1 MKMKAKLVL
10 KSLADLPANTFNFA
24 VAVPVRAAAMTR
36 QVLAPPVRATRRQ
49 MRAARQ
55 GSANFM
61 QDFYARAGAPM
72 QINQA
77 WSRGGLNE

>member
-1 MKMKAKLVL
+1 MKMKAKLIL

-24 VAVPVRAAAMTR
+24 VAAPGRAAAMTR

-49 MRAARQ
+49 LRAARRQ
-55 GSANFM
+55 SV
-61 QDFYARAGAPM
+61 QLVDDFYARARAPM
-72 QINQA
+72 QLGPA

>member
-1 MKMKAKLVL
+1 MKMKAKLIL

-24 VAVPVRAAAMTR
+24 VAAPGRAAAMTR

-49 MRAARQ
+49 LRAARRQ
-55 GSANFM
+55 SFQFM
-61 QDFYARAGAPM
+61 DEFSARARAPL
-72 QINQA
+72 QLVDV